1 MEIQL
6 DFISSSMLSTKGT
19 VEKID
24 LILDRIKRNVIVV
37 LEEGLRPWEEAE
49 LIEATMR
56 DIDSKDFF
64 GIEFYRID
72 SKEQGLRDKIA
83 EFIAGKKTG
92 MTIVGPTRM
101 VEAIKR
107 EPDYI
112 SMLARSEKVS
122 KVASKKA
129 KAKKRKTKKKKG
141 KGR

>member
-19 VEKID
+19 VEKVD

-37 LEEGLRPWEEAE
+37 LEEGLKPWEEAE

-72 SKEQGLRDKIA
+72 NKEQGLRDKIA
-83 EFIAGKKTG
+83 EFIAGKRTG

-129 KAKKRKTKKKKG
+129 KAKKRKAKKKKG